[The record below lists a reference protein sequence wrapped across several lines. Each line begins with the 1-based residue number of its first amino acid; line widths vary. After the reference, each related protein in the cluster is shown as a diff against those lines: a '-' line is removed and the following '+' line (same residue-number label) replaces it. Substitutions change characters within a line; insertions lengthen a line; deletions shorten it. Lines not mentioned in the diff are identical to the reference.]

1 MTLAQIYE
9 KCEALAPISLSSEYC
24 TRYGAYDNSGILID
38 TGNEITGIVFSLD
51 FSAQAIEQAVQTGA
65 NLIITHHPAIYA
77 KIADIRANDFDPLDK
92 KLIECIKRGISVI
105 SMHLNL
111 DCAVDGIDESLA
123 LALGK
128 TGEESVMHK
137 LCSGG
142 YGRAYNVAP
151 CSMQAFVDGA
161 KERLNANR
169 VLVYGNQA
177 QTITRVASFCG
188 AGADEE
194 TVRFAKQQGAQVI
207 VSADFKH
214 HILLLAKENGLNA
227 VVLTHYCAE
236 QYGFE
241 KFYKKIRQSIAL
253 PCSLCT
259 DDSLL

>member
-1 MTLAQIYE
+1 MKLAQIYE
-9 KCEALAPISLSSEYC
+9 KCEALAPIGLSNEYC

-38 TGNEITGIVFSLD
+38 TGEEIKGVVFSLD
-51 FSAQAIEQAVQTGA
+51 FTMQAIEQAVQTGA
-65 NLIITHHPAIYA
+65 NLIVTHHPAIYG
-77 KIADIRANDFDPLDK
+77 KIADIRVNDFDPLDR
-92 KLIECIKRGISVI
+92 KLIECAKRGICVI

-111 DCAVDGIDESLA
+111 DCAKDGIDESLA

-128 TGEESVMHK
+128 TGEEKIMHT
-137 LCSGG
+137 LSGGG
-142 YGRAYNVAP
+142 YGRVYDVAP
-151 CSMQAFVDGA
+151 CSLQAFVDGA
-161 KERLNANR
+161 KAQLHASR
-169 VLVYGNQA
+169 VLVYGNQN
-177 QTITRVASFCG
+177 QTVTRVASFCG

-194 TVRFAKQQGAQVI
+194 TVRFAKEQGAQVI

-241 KFYKKIRQSIAL
+241 KFYKKIRQSIDL